1 MIFPKERH
9 MTSMISAARIA
20 AVMGLPGK
28 VRSLGELSSAVRDG
42 LPKSALKAS
51 LARVFPEGAEQTSM
65 LYRVIPE
72 ATYKRRREH
81 LKTDE
86 SERTERL
93 ARVIATAE
101 YVWDDRAESMRF
113 LTTPHARLE
122 GQRPV
127 EVALRELGAR
137 RVEELL
143 WKLYY
148 GLAA

>member
-1 MIFPKERH
+1 
-9 MTSMISAARIA
+9 MTAMVSPARIA
-20 AVMGLPGK
+20 EVMGLRSK
-28 VRSLGELSSAVRDG
+28 VRSLGDLSTAVRDG

-51 LARVFPEGAEQTSM
+51 VARVFREGAEQTAM
-65 LYRVIPE
+65 LYRIIPE

-81 LKTDE
+81 LKMDE

-101 YVWDDRAESMRF
+101 YVWDDAVEARRY
-113 LTTPHARLE
+113 LTTPHALLD
-122 GQRPV
+122 GQTPV
-127 EVALRELGAR
+127 EVSLSELGAR

>member
-1 MIFPKERH
+1 VTAMVSP
-9 MTSMISAARIA
+9 TRIA
-20 AVMGLPGK
+20 EVMGLRRK
-28 VRSLGELSSAVRDG
+28 VRSLGELSAAVRDG

-51 LARVFPEGAEQTSM
+51 LARVFPEGREQTDL

-72 ATYKRRREH
+72 ATYKRRRAY
-81 LKTDE
+81 LKTEE

-101 YVWDDRAESMRF
+101 HVWDDDSEARRF
-113 LTTPHARLE
+113 LTTAHSELE
-122 GQRPV
+122 GQPPI
-127 EVALRELGAR
+127 EVALSELGAR

-148 GLAA
+148 GIAA

>member
-1 MIFPKERH
+1 
-9 MTSMISAARIA
+9 
-20 AVMGLPGK
+20 MGLKGA
-28 VRSLGELSSAVRDG
+28 VRSLSELSAAVRKG

-51 LARVFPEGAEQTSM
+51 VARVFPEGPERTDI

-81 LKTDE
+81 LKVDE

-101 YVWDDRAESMRF
+101 YVWDDQKDANRF
-113 LTTPHARLE
+113 LTTTHSQLE
-122 GQRPV
+122 GQRPID
-127 EVALRELGAR
+127 VALTELGAR

-148 GLAA
+148 GIAA

>member
-1 MIFPKERH
+1 MKDTA
-9 MTSMISAARIA
+9 MTAIVSPAKIA
-20 AVMGLPGK
+20 KIMGLPGK
-28 VRSLGELSSAVRDG
+28 VRSLGDLAFAVQQG
-42 LPKSALKAS
+42 LPKSALKS
-51 LARVFPEGAEQTSM
+51 CLAKVFPESREQTEI

-72 ATYKRRREH
+72 ATYKRRRET
-81 LKTDE
+81 LKADE

-101 YVWDDRAESMRF
+101 YIWDDQAQARRF

-122 GQRPV
+122 GQPPI
-127 EVALRELGAR
+127 EVALTELGAR

-148 GLAA
+148 GIAA

>member
-1 MIFPKERH
+1 MVSPAK
-9 MTSMISAARIA
+9 IA
-20 AVMGLPGK
+20 QVMGLRRK
-28 VRSLGELSSAVRDG
+28 VRSLGELSAAVREG
-42 LPKSALKAS
+42 LPKSALRAS
-51 LARVFPEGAEQTSM
+51 VARVFPAGAERTAI

-72 ATYKRRREH
+72 ATYKRRQEH
-81 LKTDE
+81 LKVDE

-101 YVWDDRAESMRF
+101 FVWDDQVEARRF
-113 LTTPHARLE
+113 LATPHSQLD
-122 GQRPV
+122 GQRPI
-127 EVALRELGAR
+127 EVALSELGAR